1 MNIEGQHTFNVSQET
16 LLNALLDPV
25 ILSKILPGCE
35 KLEEVGENDYR
46 GVMNIGI
53 GPVQGRFEGEF
64 SISNINPLKSYQLKL
79 GGKGPSG
86 FVEGKGEIRLE
97 TKNNST
103 ILHYAIDAQV
113 GGLVAGVGQRLLE
126 SSARSIARQGL
137 EQLHQLVTSQLKSES
152 SGTPAQEVKLPSKS
166 QLASG
171 IAQDFLCSIPS
182 RKRRILLLL
191 AIIAILAILFVFY
204 FKTFIT

>member
-16 LLNALLDPV
+16 LWNALLDPV